1 MIRKLLDAVKFE
13 NKHVNRLDFID
24 LEPTLG
30 CNLRCKMCHVSFMP
44 NKVAYLPI
52 EQIDFEFARNKT
64 VSIGAAFEPLIH
76 PQANLLFEKL
86 NEVNANILLVTN
98 GHNLNKKSFPALFD
112 SNLVATTFSFDG
124 ITEDTYASIRTGG
137 NFGQTVNNIEK
148 FVSDMRPQNVKFAVN
163 MTVMKRNVNEVSVAP
178 MFWSERGIDLLRFIT
193 MVVREN
199 DQWMLE
205 NSLLSL
211 QEQLSSALEGAMQN
225 IISNKLPIAMS
236 HPRLKEWYPHE
247 CPEGIFSVAGFEVP
261 RQLQSMH
268 HFFEFDRASPLP
280 NGCNS
285 PFRAVRIDHAGYVYL
300 CHNKP
305 VGNLLTQDFNEI
317 WLSKISNKIRN
328 TLIGDISECA
338 ACDYFN
344 LCINSHHLDSFAPEN
359 FFSDD
364 FKRRF
369 PQEYASIITT
379 DQTLFQRATTRESG
393 NG

>member
-205 NSLLSL
+205 NSLLSS

-225 IISNKLPIAMS
+225 IISNKL
-236 HPRLKEWYPHE
+236 RLP
-247 CPEGIFSVAGFEVP
+247 C
-261 RQLQSMH
+261 R
-268 HFFEFDRASPLP
+268 
-280 NGCNS
+280 
-285 PFRAVRIDHAGYVYL
+285 
-300 CHNKP
+300 
-305 VGNLLTQDFNEI
+305 T
-317 WLSKISNKIRN
+317 
-328 TLIGDISECA
+328 
-338 ACDYFN
+338 
-344 LCINSHHLDSFAPEN
+344 LDSRSGIRMSAQREFFRSQVLRYRVNFNQCTIFLNSTGQAP
-359 FFSDD
+359 
-364 FKRRF
+364 F
-369 PQEYASIITT
+369 PMV
-379 DQTLFQRATTRESG
+379 ATAHSAPYG
-393 NG
+393 